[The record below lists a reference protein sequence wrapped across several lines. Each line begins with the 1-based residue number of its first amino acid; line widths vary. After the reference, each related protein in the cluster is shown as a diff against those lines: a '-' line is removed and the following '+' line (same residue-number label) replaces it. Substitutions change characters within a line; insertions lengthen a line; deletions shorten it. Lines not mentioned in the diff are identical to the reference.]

1 MAPAAHRQLLLELNH
16 VINVH
21 SRLREV
27 AADVVPTEDWSAWQ
41 ELLAVPALAFDQ
53 GRAFLD
59 DLRALGINSLD
70 SVSLT
75 PLPQTI
81 AMAAYAHY
89 QLVERAAVGL
99 VGYLWFFERMPRL
112 FYPLWTRGV
121 RAAAAWREQGVARA
135 GRRHRVVDSA
145 RDVQVAD
152 CCRQIV
158 RRPRDLGL
166 ATQSLHDTADLFATM
181 VDSALQRAETPPG
194 GGRRSRG
201 RADCAASAT
210 AGRAVQAGID
220 RHYDAR
226 VIYLIDASVYVFRAY
241 YSMPPDMTDRDGH
254 PAHATFGF
262 ARFLGD
268 LIERAR
274 AALHR
279 GGLRREPDH
288 LVSATRSIRP
298 TRPIAIRRRRI

>member
-1 MAPAAHRQLLLELNH
+1 MNSADVFSLEFDILTRTSALAKTLDVFRTDSIAPGTHRQLLLELNH

-27 AADVVPTEDWSAWQ
+27 AADVVPTEDWTAWQ

-59 DLRALGINSLD
+59 DLRALGLNSLD

-75 PLPQTI
+75 PLPLTI

-112 FYPLWTRGV
+112 VYPLWIDSCR
-121 RAAAAWREQGVARA
+121 RA
-135 GRRHRVVDSA
+135 GVPEKALRALNEGAVVDA
-145 RDVQVAD
+145 GRDAQVAN

-166 ATQSLHDTADLFATM
+166 ASQSLHDTAELFATM
-181 VDSALQRAETPPG
+181 VDAALQRAERHAQALEAGTVG
-194 GGRRSRG
+194 AVGRV
-201 RADCAASAT
+201 A
-210 AGRAVQAGID
+210 
-220 RHYDAR
+220 
-226 VIYLIDASVYVFRAY
+226 
-241 YSMPPDMTDRDGH
+241 
-254 PAHATFGF
+254 
-262 ARFLGD
+262 
-268 LIERAR
+268 
-274 AALHR
+274 
-279 GGLRREPDH
+279 
-288 LVSATRSIRP
+288 
-298 TRPIAIRRRRI
+298 